1 MEEKRKNVTRRN
13 KSFEE
18 RKLKI
23 EKVSELDRIAELE
36 AEIKKLKFELAQSQ
50 VNFKQRGI
58 MISDLIKEKEV
69 WKQKYL
75 NIIYNPE
82 RREAERKRRA
92 EEKEKERLKRKA
104 EREAEKKEKQR
115 QKDEEMRKK
124 AFIKSMDKIAREEMM
139 ETIRE
144 G

>member
-1 MEEKRKNVTRRN
+1 
-13 KSFEE
+13 
-18 RKLKI
+18 
-23 EKVSELDRIAELE
+23 VSELDRIAELE